1 MKVITRKRIR
11 TVQAKSAAEFD
22 DMFNKIS
29 DEMTTTAELKWDGEL
44 CVHFIYDEETRIAE
58 NVKDEFELRGET
70 YTCCECPHFE
80 KSDDKRVKNHG
91 CRYSK
96 YGAVRECEPACEIFY
111 RELINGMIKGVRK

>member
-44 CVHFIYDEETRIAE
+44 CVHFIYDEETKIAE
-58 NVKDEFELRGET
+58 TVKDEYELRGET
-70 YTCCECPHFE
+70 YTCSECPYFE
-80 KSDDKRVKNHG
+80 KSEDRRVKYHG
-91 CRYSK
+91 CRYAK
-96 YGAVRECEPACEIFY
+96 YGSVQAGESACEIFY
-111 RELINGMIKGVRK
+111 RELMNGNIKGVRK